1 MAPVL
6 KEFQSHFNLL
16 ARDLPPRFASNVE
29 MVRKELPALFSGT
42 LPFVLSHGDL
52 NTMNI
57 LANPETGNITGIV
70 DWTEARILPFGF
82 ALYGLDCVLGWM
94 DSKGW
99 HYYDGHRELES
110 VFWKSFRQEAKGF
123 SDADLGLVRVARTA
137 GLFTQYG
144 FVFDAKGAL
153 QGVRVDRDD
162 GALAY
167 LDAFC
172 TAPPSEWPPTL

>member
-1 MAPVL
+1 
-6 KEFQSHFNLL
+6 
-16 ARDLPPRFASNVE
+16 
-29 MVRKELPALFSGT
+29 MVHKKLPALFSGT

-70 DWTEARILPFGF
+70 DWAEARILPFGF
-82 ALYGLDCVLGWM
+82 ALYGLECVLGWM

-110 VFWKSFRQEAKGF
+110 LFWRTFHKEARGF
-123 SDADLGLVRVARTA
+123 SNSDYHLVHAARMA
-137 GLFTQYG
+137 GLFYQYG
-144 FVFDAKGAL
+144 FVFDAKGAV
-153 QGVRVDRDD
+153 QSVRVDEDD
-162 GALAY
+162 GSLAY

-172 TAPPSEWPPTL
+172 VASDSGWPSTS